1 MALSSKKGLG
11 LTDTLGMFESD
22 EFVQMVLI
30 IAHFRTKTTQSCFI
44 LWTAQYCNDPA
55 LQTFLAM

>member
-11 LTDTLGMFESD
+11 LIDISGMVESD
-22 EFVQMVLI
+22 EYVEMVLI
-30 IAHFRTKTTQSCFI
+30 IAHFQTKTTQFCFI
-44 LWTAQYCNDPA
+44 LWTVQYCKDPA